1 MAWPLVI
8 KDEQYIV
15 NHCTKYLAR
24 DNTDER
30 HNVFG
35 IYDGQ
40 ERAHLADA
48 WRFPIVDNHDS
59 KETNDYDWN
68 DVTFIWVKSGDIATP
83 QKVELITT
91 CHTLFEPIPLM
102 LVGDSIYMA
111 CTLKV
116 RKAQRYRYL
125 FRVDGVLL
133 SDPVNPQME
142 TLLNGESWS
151 SFFTW
156 GYNQPISFERWELTI
171 LDRLARHILPFNT
184 LEAKNFLSREVRDA
198 QIAHLDRLDVSA
210 GVANFIDKVVAREE
224 RHRLYAYK
232 TCLKMINTVLRKRNP
247 GLEPENIEEHHYTRI
262 YDQLAEGAPA
272 LYEDGWDQLRY
283 ENPRHFLQLLR
294 RHSMTGAFA
303 HPKYGGNP
311 NGMAW
316 NYLALHFEADRGV
329 SAFAWGQAIEP
340 LLGESKEYRG

>member
-1 MAWPLVI
+1 MAWLSVI
-8 KDEQYIV
+8 KDEQYV
-15 NHCTKYLAR
+15 LNHCTKYLAR
-24 DNTDER
+24 DNADER

-35 IYDGQ
+35 IYNGQ
-40 ERAHLADA
+40 ERAQLADV
-48 WRFPIVDNHDS
+48 WRFPVVDNHDG
-59 KETNDYDWN
+59 KESHDYDWN
-68 DVTFIWVKSGDIATP
+68 DVTFIWVASGDTAIPT
-83 QKVELITT
+83 KVELITT
-91 CHTLFEPIPLM
+91 CHVLFEPIPLVR
-102 LVGDSIYMA
+102 VGDSIYMS

-125 FRVDGVLL
+125 FRVDDVLVI
-133 SDPVNPQME
+133 DPVNPQVE
-142 TLLNGESWS
+142 TLSNGEIWS

-184 LEAKNFLSREVRDA
+184 LESQIYLSREGADPQV
-198 QIAHLDRLDVSA
+198 AHLDRLDVSA

-232 TCLKMINTVLRKRNP
+232 TCLDMINTILRKRNS
-247 GLEPENIEEHHYTRI
+247 GLEPENIEEHHYIRI
-262 YDQLAEGAPA
+262 YDQLADGAPA
-272 LYEDGWDQLRY
+272 LFEDGWNQLRY

-311 NGMAW
+311 HGMAW
-316 NYLALHFEADRGV
+316 DYLALHFPTDFGTP
-329 SAFAWGQAIEP
+329 AFAWGQALEP
-340 LLGESKEYRG
+340 SLGESKEYRG